1 MRRSLRSMAGVT
13 LLEVMLVLS
22 IVALIILM
30 SVRYYQSTTTA
41 SQTEQAMGI
50 ISAITAAADNLSLGT
65 AGGYSNVTAANMSSV
80 IGSAN
85 MNSPWGGTITFGSGT
100 TTSYGVTIPKPT
112 AAVCTAILIKLK
124 ANTKFTN
131 ASCTGGGNLTYTYN
145 STC

>member
-1 MRRSLRSMAGVT
+1 MAGAT

-22 IVALIILM
+22 IIALIILM

-41 SQTEQAMGI
+41 SQTEQTMGI
-50 ISAITAAADNLSLGT
+50 VSAITAAADNLSLGT

-85 MNSPWGGTITFGSGT
+85 MNSPWGGTITFGSGN
-100 TTSYGVTIPKPT
+100 TTSYSVTIPKPT
-112 AAVCTAILIKLK
+112 AAVCTTIIIKLK
-124 ANTKFTN
+124 ANTKFTDV
-131 ASCTGGGNLTYTYN
+131 SCTGGGNLTYTYN

>member
-1 MRRSLRSMAGVT
+1 MRRSLRLMLGAT

-41 SQTEQAMGI
+41 SQTEQVLGI

-80 IGSAN
+80 VGTAN
-85 MNSPWGGTITFGSGT
+85 MTSPWGGSITFGTGN
-100 TTSYGVTIPKPT
+100 TTSYSVTIPKPT
-112 AAVCTAILIKLK
+112 AGVCTSILIKLK
-124 ANTKFTN
+124 TNSKFTSV
-131 ASCTGGGNLTYTYN
+131 SCTGGGNLSYTYN